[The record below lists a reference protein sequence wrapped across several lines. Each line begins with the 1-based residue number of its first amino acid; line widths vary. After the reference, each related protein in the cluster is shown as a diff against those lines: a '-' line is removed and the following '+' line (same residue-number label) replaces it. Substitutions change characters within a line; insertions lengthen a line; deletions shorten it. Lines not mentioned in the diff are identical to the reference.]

1 MRCGYNQ
8 YGLIKIPI
16 KKACS
21 GYFLRWYYNG
31 WHYWFFLPGTL
42 TINTEGEKYRTIGT
56 RKIAM
61 NSGQITRGQSDAI
74 RTIVHTREVYL
85 LTAIGWMNIRIEPG
99 TLNIYDSR
107 IAGGEIE
114 FIAIIGS
121 RELSLSGYSPVADVP
136 VISPST
142 GYCEVVIGT
151 QIWMCKN
158 WDSNWPG
165 SKVYNDDEANRLIYG
180 GMYNFNQINSPG
192 FCPDGWDVPTE
203 DEWDTMINYIGGAAV
218 AGGKLKEVG
227 TSHWDAPNTGATD
240 DYGFAALP
248 TGYFATTDFLN
259 MGAYGYYWTKN
270 SLSESMA
277 RAKQLGS
284 DTASVSNLN
293 WPKSFFIGVRLIKNI
308 GHTMQA
314 FNDWFLPSKDE
325 LNEMYEELHLHGVG
339 GFTNNEYWSST
350 EESGMGGYHGAFQQ
364 FLGGGQSSAGKGG
377 VYHVRACR
385 AFMSITNYN
394 LRDIG
399 PSGGRI
405 LWKSGN
411 DYLEAAPSDQSTSQ
425 VWSNI
430 NNIEIGVTAQGTAI
444 GTGKANTAAII
455 AQVGHTDSAAK
466 LCDDLIIYH

>member
-42 TINTEGEKYRTIGT
+42 TINTDGEKYRTIGT

-61 NSGQITRGQSDAI
+61 NSGQITRGQSNAI

-99 TLNIYDSR
+99 TLNIYDSK
-107 IAGGEIE
+107 ITGGELE
-114 FIAIIGS
+114 FVAIIGS

-136 VISPST
+136 VIPPST

-151 QIWMCKN
+151 QVWMCKN

-165 SKVYNDDEANRLIYG
+165 SKVYNNDEANRAIYG
-180 GMYNFNQINSPG
+180 GMYNFSQINSPG

-203 DEWDTMINYIGGAAV
+203 DEWDTMITYLGGSVV
-218 AGGKLKEVG
+218 AGGKLKEIG
-227 TSHWDAPNTGATD
+227 TSHWDAPNMGAID
-240 DYGFAALP
+240 DYGFTALP

-277 RAKQLGS
+277 RAKQLGA
-284 DTASVSNLN
+284 DTASVANLN
-293 WPKSFFIGVRLIKNI
+293 WPKSFFIGVRLIKNEP
-308 GHTMQA
+308 HTVQT
-314 FNDWFLPSKDE
+314 FDDWFLPSKDE
-325 LNEMYEELHLHGVG
+325 LKAMYDELHLYSLGNFDIG
-339 GFTNNEYWSST
+339 SYYFSSSEVSNT
-350 EESGMGGYHGAFQQ
+350 LVHNISFNDGLFYNFNKSLAHW
-364 FLGGGQSSAGKGG
+364 
-377 VYHVRACR
+377 VRACR
-385 AFMSITNYN
+385 LFTSVINYN

-399 PSGGRI
+399 PAGGLI
-405 LWKSGN
+405 FWKSGN
-411 DYLEAAPSDQSTSQ
+411 DYLEAAPTDQSASQ
-425 VWSNI
+425 TWSNI
-430 NNIEIGVTAQGTAI
+430 DNILIGSTGTAI
-444 GTGKANTAAII
+444 GTGQANTTAII
-455 AQVGHTDSAAK
+455 GQAGHIDSAAK